1 MWPIGRNV
9 GSPKNDTA
17 DIIDPIDPDPEPTLI

>member
-1 MWPIGRNV
+1 MIASIASSKAV

-17 DIIDPIDPDPEPTLI
+17 ELLEPIEVAE